1 MIRGGDGAFEKDSSY
16 FLFKKK
22 KKGQNDTRYI
32 YISAS
37 PIRVIRTAVDRAFRF
52 NPPEISYRP
61 LTPN

>member
-1 MIRGGDGAFEKDSSY
+1 MARLKRIPLIF
-16 FLFKKK
+16 FLKKK
-22 KKGQNDTRYI
+22 KKRAKRHEVYI

-61 LTPN
+61 LTSN